1 MVAPIFKETMEEHK
15 GSLPA
20 ADIRMHPKRR
30 TDGYSS
36 EWNMPMPP
44 GTSGEGCWAGA
55 EWPTNR
61 QCAWNGSTRAG
72 NSAQA
77 AYLSVGVPGENLKV
91 TVKDSRVSSL
101 QPLLLE
107 FAVQVYHHQI

>member
-1 MVAPIFKETMEEHK
+1 MDAAVSGIRYQELLGRGRVADH
-15 GSLPA
+15 
-20 ADIRMHPKRR
+20 
-30 TDGYSS
+30 
-36 EWNMPMPP
+36 
-44 GTSGEGCWAGA
+44 
-55 EWPTNR
+55 R

-91 TVKDSRVSSL
+91 TVKDSGVSSL